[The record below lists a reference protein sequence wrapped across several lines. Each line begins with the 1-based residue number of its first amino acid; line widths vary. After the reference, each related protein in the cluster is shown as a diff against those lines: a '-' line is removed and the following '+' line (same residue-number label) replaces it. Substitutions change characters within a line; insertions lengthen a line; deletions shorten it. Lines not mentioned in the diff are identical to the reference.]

1 MDEPLFQPRA
11 FNSRYVFIP
20 MLAVIALI
28 VVVFFI
34 TEGRRDF
41 VTRLSLQI
49 QTSQE
54 RITKLGD
61 VIYACADAESAQRG
75 FLLTDQIKYLGPFSA
90 AKSEAYTVL
99 DRLIAEA
106 GPDNPETR
114 RELLEIRAYMDNK
127 FVEMQS
133 SIDMAATNLGNE
145 RAIAMMKTDVGL
157 AWMRG
162 LRNRVMS
169 MQARERNNISDDIAY
184 WNRQLTV
191 NRYMSV
197 GGSVLSLFLVIL
209 AGALISREIARR
221 HGYTA
226 ELAREVDQRTREL
239 SALSQHLQQVREI
252 EKADLARELHDELGG
267 LLVAIKMDLTQIAK
281 RLDTTRPEVG
291 ERLQRI
297 QMALA
302 SGIELKRRVI
312 EELRPTLLDNM
323 GLFEALR
330 WHAGQVCDQAGIALK
345 LQFPEIDPA
354 IPDAAAIAV
363 FRVVQE
369 SLTNIAKHASARNV
383 SIEASEN
390 DGVCQLTIEDDGVG
404 LPANHMSRSGVHGL
418 TGMKYRMLS
427 IGGSF
432 DIGSAGARGVRTTL
446 TFPVS

>member
-1 MDEPLFQPRA
+1 MRSSLPKGEGIS
-11 FNSRYVFIP
+11 SR
-20 MLAVIALI
+20 
-28 VVVFFI
+28 
-34 TEGRRDF
+34 D
-41 VTRLSLQI
+41 LSKRI

-54 RITKLGD
+54 RIAKLGD

-90 AKSEAYTVL
+90 AKTEAYSVL

-106 GPDNPETR
+106 DPDTPAIR
-114 RELLEIRAYMDNK
+114 QDLLEIRSYMDNK

-133 SIDMAATNLGNE
+133 SIDVAASNLGNE

-157 AWMRG
+157 TWMRG

-169 MQARERNNISDDIAY
+169 MQARERNNISADIAY
-184 WNRQLTV
+184 WNRQIAV
-191 NRYMSV
+191 NRYMAIA
-197 GGSVLSLFLVIL
+197 GSIFSLFLVVL

-221 HGYTA
+221 HGYTS
-226 ELAREVDQRTREL
+226 ELASEVDLRTREL
-239 SALSQHLQQVREI
+239 SALSQHLQQVREL

-281 RLDTTRPEVG
+281 RLDTTKPDVG

-330 WHAGQVCDQAGIALK
+330 WHANQASDQAGISLK
-345 LQFPEIDPA
+345 IHFPATDPV
-354 IPDAAAIAV
+354 ISDATAIAV

-383 SIEASEN
+383 VLTVDDSGE
-390 DGVCQLTIEDDGVG
+390 GYKLTIEDDGVG
-404 LPANHMSRSGVHGL
+404 LPVNHGCQVRRARADRHEVPDAVHWWHLRHCVGW
-418 TGMKYRMLS
+418 RPRRH
-427 IGGSF
+427 
-432 DIGSAGARGVRTTL
+432 ARR
-446 TFPVS
+446 

>member
-1 MDEPLFQPRA
+1 MDESLFQPRA
-11 FNSRYVFIP
+11 FNSRYVFLP

-28 VVVFFI
+28 VVLFFI

-41 VTRLSLQI
+41 VTRLSEQI

-90 AKSEAYTVL
+90 AKTEAYTVL

-114 RELLEIRAYMDNK
+114 RELLEIRTYMDNK

-133 SIDMAATNLGNE
+133 SIDVAATNLGNE

-169 MQARERNNISDDIAY
+169 MQARERNNIADDIAY
-184 WNRQLTV
+184 WNRQITV
-191 NRYMSV
+191 NRYMSI
-197 GGSVLSLFLVIL
+197 GGSLLSLFLVML

-221 HGYTA
+221 QGYA
-226 ELAREVDQRTREL
+226 SELAKEVDQRTREL

-252 EKADLARELHDELGG
+252 EKANLARELHDELGG

-345 LQFPEIDPA
+345 LNFPDSDPA

-363 FRVVQE
+363 FRLPGQACTV
-369 SLTNIAKHASARNV
+369 
-383 SIEASEN
+383 
-390 DGVCQLTIEDDGVG
+390 
-404 LPANHMSRSGVHGL
+404 LPA
-418 TGMKYRMLS
+418 
-427 IGGSF
+427 
-432 DIGSAGARGVRTTL
+432 
-446 TFPVS
+446 